1 VVGQT
6 VGNFRV
12 LRQIGR
18 GGMGVVYE
26 AEDLK
31 LGRHV
36 ALKFLPAEM
45 AEDASALERFQRE
58 ARAAS
63 GLNHPSI
70 CTIHAVETDSGQHF
84 IAMELLEGET
94 LDKRLGSG
102 MPLPLESLLD
112 ISVEVA
118 EALDAAHEKGV
129 VHRDIKP
136 SNVFVTTRGHAK
148 VLDFGLA
155 KLTGEHAHVAAGMT
169 QTHLTSPGTAVGTVA
184 YMSPEQARGEELD
197 RRSDLFSLGAMMYE
211 MATGTL
217 PFKGTTSALIF
228 DAILNRAPVAPVRL
242 NPEVPVELERII
254 NKALEKDK
262 ALRYQSAAEI
272 VADLKRLRR
281 DTSSGRVPAATGF
294 VPAAENGGQQ
304 RHASSSVFVAEAKR
318 HKMGTAAALIITLA
332 VLGAAAFGIYA
343 LVNSRS
349 KPFQQIA
356 MKKLTD
362 GALIRT
368 ATISPDGKYVVY
380 STETSQGAALMMRH
394 LATDSVTTIVPA
406 QEHPFKGIT
415 FSPDGN
421 YFYYVLMGAFG
432 PGVNQLF
439 KVPVLGGAPHAIA
452 TDIDSNV
459 GISPDSTKIIYRV
472 LHPSALPEL
481 ITIDPNGTVLSKIT
495 LQQDTADVIS
505 PPAWSPDGKLI
516 ANLVAPRDQTSQKL
530 QLLDAATG
538 KITHEVKVAGVVKNL
553 AWLKASTLV
562 VNYTTPDRLFTGQV
576 GLLNTGDGTIRSVTN
591 DTNVYSAFAASATT
605 DASRLLAIQFELP
618 AEIDLVDVQDL
629 GRPNPPLQKLADV
642 RSASNM
648 SWDSPTTIFVTD
660 QLGKVALISNTGERT
675 DMNLPGFVAGGC
687 VTQDALVWFKVN
699 EDGKGELWR
708 AQRDGSSP
716 RKLTQDPIAFGR
728 CTKDGKWAYVAATGQ
743 RQGFLL
749 KRISLE
755 NDKIEDTGVTT
766 GGFVVSPD
774 GKKLAYFML
783 SGQSMADYKQSLI
796 VLETGSWKK
805 LGEYPV
811 TYQVTAADYA
821 ADNETLYISNRSAK
835 NANIF
840 RLKPGSAPE
849 QVTHF
854 NDGQLLGF
862 AMAPDGKRV
871 ALFRG
876 REIRDMV
883 LISDTSK

>member
-31 LGRHV
+31 LGRRV
-36 ALKFLPAEM
+36 ALKFLPAEL
-45 AEDASALERFQRE
+45 AEDSSALERFQRE

-94 LDKRLGSG
+94 LDKRLSSG
-102 MPLPLESLLD
+102 MPLSVEQLLD
-112 ISVEVA
+112 ISIEVA

-129 VHRDIKP
+129 VHRDVKP

-242 NPEVPVELERII
+242 NPEVPIELERII

-262 ALRYQSAAEI
+262 TLRYQSAAEI

-281 DTSSGRVPAATGF
+281 DTSSGRVAAATGF
-294 VPAAENGGQQ
+294 VPAATNGGE

-318 HKMGTAAALIITLA
+318 HKIGTAAALIITVA
-332 VLGAAAFGIYA
+332 ILGAAAFGIYA
-343 LVNSRS
+343 LVSNRA

-380 STETSQGAALMMRH
+380 SMETSQGAALMMRH
-394 LATDSVTTIVPA
+394 LATDSVTTIVPP
-406 QEHPFKGIT
+406 QEHPFKGVT

-421 YFYYVLMGAFG
+421 YFYYVLNSAFA
-432 PGVNQLF
+432 PQVNQLF
-439 KVPVLGGAPHAIA
+439 KVPVLGGAPHAVA

-459 GISPDSTKIIYRV
+459 GISPDSKKITYRV
-472 LHPSALPEL
+472 LHPSARPDL
-481 ITIDPNGTVLSKIT
+481 ITIDPNGMVLSKIT
-495 LQQDTADVIS
+495 LDHETVDNLSA
-505 PPAWSPDGKLI
+505 PAWSPDGKLI
-516 ANLVAPRDQTSQKL
+516 ANLIVPPNELTVKL
-530 QLLDAATG
+530 QLLDSATG
-538 KITHEVKVAGVVKNL
+538 KITREVEVASVVKNL
-553 AWLKASTLV
+553 AWLNDSTLAII
-562 VNYTTPDRLFTGQV
+562 YTTPDRLFTGQV
-576 GLLNTGDGTIRSVTN
+576 GLLDIKDGTTRSVSN
-591 DTNVYSAFAASATT
+591 DTNVYSSFAMSATA
-605 DASRLLAIQFELP
+605 DAKRLLAIQYELP
-618 AEIDLVDVQDL
+618 AEIDVVDLQDL
-629 GRPNPPLQKLADV
+629 GRPNLALKKLADV
-642 RSASNM
+642 RNANNVA
-648 SWDSPTTIFVTD
+648 WDTPSTIFVTD
-660 QLGKVALISNTGERT
+660 QLGKLALISETGERT
-675 DMNLPGFVAGGC
+675 DVNVPGFVAGGC
-687 VTQDALVWFKVN
+687 VTTNALVWFKVN
-699 EDGKGELWR
+699 EDAKGELWR
-708 AQRDGSSP
+708 AQRDGSNP

-728 CTKDGKWAYVAATGQ
+728 CTKDGKWAYVAVSGLQ
-743 RQGFLL
+743 QGFFL
-749 KRISLE
+749 KRVSLE
-755 NDKIEDTGVTT
+755 TGTIEDTGVIT
-766 GGFVVSPD
+766 GGFVLSPD
-774 GKKLAYFML
+774 SKKLAYFL
-783 SGQSMADYKQSLI
+783 FSGQSTADYKNTLFI
-796 VLETGSWKK
+796 LETATWKK
-805 LGEYPV
+805 LGEYPITFQINGV
-811 TYQVTAADYA
+811 DYGP
-821 ADNETLYISNRSAK
+821 DNETIYFTNRSAK
-835 NANIF
+835 SANLF
-840 RLKPGSAPE
+840 RFKPGSAPE
-849 QVTHF
+849 QITHF
-854 NDGQLLGF
+854 NDGQLAGF
-862 AMAPDGKRV
+862 AIAPNGKQI

-883 LISDTSK
+883 LVTDTSK